1 MIHALIKKYWSE
13 SWLLWTACALVLPFF
28 CWMRIWIVAQFE
40 LSRLEPLLDQ
50 LKPFEKFSPVPVS
63 QFLTYAGSIAMTY
76 DEPVV
81 ILCVL
86 VWAIARGSDVVSGEL
101 NRGTMEML
109 LAQPI
114 TRQGII
120 LSHGLVSII
129 GLFLLCLLVWVG
141 IMLGIETLSIR
152 ETPPASTLRLP
163 WLSIDIPI
171 DSLSGNKRELE
182 PIWVPLKDKVEST
195 LYLPPT
201 LNLFGFGYFVFG
213 LSVLLSSMD
222 RYRWRTIGAVIGI
235 YILQFMLYLL
245 GKSTPTTS
253 WALNLTFFSAYRPD
267 DIVRVSS
274 MQPEVAWGLL
284 HFDTAQRLV
293 GLGPLGYSLLLIACG
308 LTFHLIGNRIFSRR
322 DLPAP
327 L

>member
-1 MIHALIKKYWSE
+1 MFHALIKKYWSE
-13 SWLLWTACALVLPFF
+13 SWLLWSACAFILPLF

-86 VWAIARGSDVVSGEL
+86 VWAISRGSDVVSGEIH
-101 NRGTMEML
+101 RGTMEML
-109 LAQPI
+109 LAQPV
-114 TRQGII
+114 TRQGIMVA
-120 LSHGLVSII
+120 HAAVSII
-129 GLFLLCLLVWVG
+129 GMALLCVLVWLG
-141 IMLGIETLSIR
+141 IYFGIETLSIR
-152 ETPPASTLRLP
+152 ETPPAASVQFSWLP
-163 WLSIDIPI
+163 FEIPLGGAPA
-171 DSLSGNKRELE
+171 SSE
-182 PIWVPLKDKVEST
+182 PNWIPLKDRVNGI

-201 LNLFGFGYFVFG
+201 LNLFGFAYFVLG
-213 LSVLLSSMD
+213 LSVMLSAMD
-222 RYRWRTIGAVIGI
+222 KYRWRTIGIVIGI
-235 YILQFMLYLL
+235 YVLQFMLYLL
-245 GKSTPTTS
+245 GKSTPATS

-267 DIVRVSS
+267 DIVRVITE
-274 MQPEVAWGLL
+274 QPAYTWAWL
-284 HFDTAQRLV
+284 HWDKEGTFV
-293 GLGPLGYSLLLIACG
+293 GLGPLGYSVLLISLGA
-308 LTFHLIGNRIFSRR
+308 LFHLLGVFYFTRR